1 MMKTRTISS
10 ALLLALFAA
19 GIPVAKAQKTIP
31 HIFDKKY
38 DQAIHYADSVY
49 NTLSGRQRVA
59 QLIFPKVV
67 PKVGDA
73 SKATMKKLF
82 GTEGFGGLLFT
93 EGTLDQYVAMTN
105 YVQSVTKVPVMVTFD
120 GEWGLA
126 MRIKDTPH
134 FPHNM
139 TLGAID
145 GNPQL
150 LYRYGQE
157 MARECKLAGI
167 HVNFAPD
174 ADVNSNP
181 ANPVIGYRSFGE
193 NPEKVSISSTAYS
206 LGLED
211 GGVLSVAKHFP
222 GHGDTGVDSHKAL
235 PTVGHTRARLDTIDL
250 VPFRGYID
258 ARLGGVMVGHINVP
272 VLDPDGTPASLSS
285 KISTDLLR
293 NELGFGGLIFTDA
306 LAMKGAVAPG
316 GGNVSVAALLAGADV
331 LLSPANPVN
340 DLNAIMAAIKSG
352 KVSEKMIEDRCKRIL
367 MFKYA
372 LGMPGAKAVD
382 TDIPRLS
389 AAISTPES
397 EALIHELTA
406 ASMTVLFNK
415 DNVLPIGKLDRTTI
429 AVVNIGAYGNNN
441 FASTCRKY
449 ADTDTY
455 FTTGENFS
463 ASSLEKIKNHDL
475 VIAAVYNDTPA
486 ARAALSSVV
495 KAAGGKAVGVFLMN
509 PYKMKKFSAD
519 FPEMKALLLAYDD
532 TPDSRSCAAQALFG
546 GIDVT
551 GTLPVNLRGVAKAG
565 TGVRL
570 TKTRLGY
577 STPVAAGFKA
587 SLADSIDAIVNPAI
601 NKGALAGC
609 QVLVARHGNVVFDK
623 SYGKTTNAAG
633 GTAVSDNT
641 IYDLASVS
649 KATGTLPGIMKLYD
663 MGRLRLDSKI
673 GMLLPGLQD
682 SAKKEITVRELLYH
696 ESGMPAALNMFNVM
710 IDTLSYTGRLIT
722 TRPDANHKI
731 KIQRKAYGHNT
742 ARLRHDITSTA
753 KSVKYPIEGAK
764 GIYLSKAA
772 YDTVMGR
779 IYNAPLRNNKNYNYS
794 CLNFCLL
801 MDIEQRITG
810 ITHDRFVHDSIFA
823 PLGAYNT
830 GYRPLESHPASQIAP
845 TENDTFLR
853 RQTLRGYVHDE
864 LANFSGGVQ
873 GNAGLFSTAGDLAK
887 ICQMWLN
894 GGCYGDRRIL
904 SQETVELFTKSK
916 SPTCRRGLG
925 FDKPDSNPENSPT
938 CEEANPEVY
947 GHLGFTG
954 TVFWVDPKEDMFFI
968 FLCNRVNPTRDSFEF
983 NKLNMRPRLFSQLY
997 KAL

>member
-1 MMKTRTISS
+1 MKSKSISC
-10 ALLLALFAA
+10 ALLLAMLAA
-19 GIPVAKAQKTIP
+19 GVPSAGAQQPVP

-38 DQAIHYADSVY
+38 DRAVHYADSVY
-49 NTLSGRQRVA
+49 NTLSERQRAA
-59 QLIFPKVV
+59 QLVFPKVV
-67 PKVGDA
+67 PTLDEK
-73 SKATMKKLF
+73 SKANIKKLF
-82 GTEGFGGLLFT
+82 GTEGFGGVLYTQGSL
-93 EGTLDQYVAMTN
+93 EQYAAMTN
-105 YVQSVTKVPVMVTFD
+105 YVQSVAKVPVMVTFD
-120 GEWGLA
+120 GEWGLS
-126 MRIKDTPH
+126 MRIKNTPR

-139 TLGAID
+139 TLGAIE

-157 MARECKLAGI
+157 MARECRLAGI

-193 NPEKVSISSTAYS
+193 NPEKVSTSSIAYS

-235 PTVGHTRARLDTIDL
+235 PTVNHTRARLDSVDL

-258 ARLGGVMVGHINVP
+258 ARLGGVMVGHINAP
-272 VLDPDGTPASLSS
+272 VLDSGGAPASLSS
-285 KISTDLLR
+285 KISTGLLR
-293 NELGFGGLIFTDA
+293 NELGFDGLVFTDA
-306 LAMKGAVAPG
+306 LDMKGAVAPD
-316 GGNVSVAALLAGADV
+316 GGNVSVAALLAGADA
-331 LLSPANPVN
+331 LLSPVNPVN
-340 DLNAIMAAIKSG
+340 DLNAIMAAVKSG

-372 LGMPGAKAVD
+372 LGLPEDKAVD
-382 TDIPRLS
+382 TNIARLS
-389 AAISTPES
+389 AAISTPEA

-415 DNVLPIGKLDRTTI
+415 DNILPIGNLDRTSI
-429 AVVNIGAYGNNN
+429 AVVNIGAQGNNN

-455 FTTGENFS
+455 FTMGENFS
-463 ASSLEKIKNHDL
+463 ASSLDKIKNHDV
-475 VIAAVYNDTPA
+475 VIAAVYNDSPA

-495 KAAGGKAVGVFLMN
+495 KAAGGKTVGVFMMN

-519 FPEMKALLLAYDD
+519 FPAMKALLLAYDD
-532 TPDSRSCAAQALFG
+532 TSDSRSCAAQALFG

-570 TKTRLGY
+570 EKSRLGY
-577 STPVAAGFKA
+577 STPTAEGFKA
-587 SLADSIDAIVNPAI
+587 SLADSIDAIIKPAI
-601 NKGALAGC
+601 SKGALAGC
-609 QVLVARHGNVVFDK
+609 QVLVARHGNVVINK
-623 SYGKTTNAAG
+623 TYGKTTNSAG
-633 GTAVSDNT
+633 GTPVTDNT

-649 KATGTLPGIMKLYD
+649 KATGTLPGIMKVYD
-663 MGRLRLDSKI
+663 MGRLPLDTKI
-673 GMLLPGLQD
+673 GPLLPGLQD

-696 ESGMPAALNMFNVM
+696 ETGMPPALNMFNVI
-710 IDTLSYTGRLIT
+710 IDTLSYTGKLIT
-722 TRPDANHKI
+722 SRPDANHKI

-742 ARLRHDITSTA
+742 ARLRRDITSTV
-753 KSVKYPIEGAK
+753 KSEKFPIEGAK

-779 IYNAPLRNNKNYNYS
+779 IYNAPLRANKDYRYS
-794 CLNFCLL
+794 CLNFSLL
-801 MDIEQRITG
+801 MDIEQRLTG
-810 ITHDRFVHDSIFA
+810 IAHDRFVHDSIFA
-823 PLGAYNT
+823 PIGAYNT
-830 GYRPLESHPASQIAP
+830 CYRPLESHPESQVAP

-873 GNAGLFSTAGDLAK
+873 GNAGLFSNADDIAK

-894 GGCYGDRRIL
+894 GGSYGDRRIL
-904 SQETVELFTKSK
+904 SQETVDLFTKSK

-925 FDKPDSNPENSPT
+925 FDKPDPDPDNSPT

-954 TVFWVDPKEDMFFI
+954 TVFWVDPKEDMIFV